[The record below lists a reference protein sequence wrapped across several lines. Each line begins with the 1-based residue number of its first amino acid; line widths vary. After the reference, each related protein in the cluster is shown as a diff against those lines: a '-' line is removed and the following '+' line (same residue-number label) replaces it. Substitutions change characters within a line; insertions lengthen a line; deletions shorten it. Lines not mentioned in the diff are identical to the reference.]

1 MNFRF
6 HILGVPH
13 TVSSKNYN
21 ACAFTQKVVK
31 FGKMMTERGHTIIHY
46 GHEDSDLICSE
57 HVTVLTNNDFEK
69 VYGSTDWKSTFF
81 NYNINDEAYKIFYKN
96 AIFEIGKRKKP
107 NDFLLPFWG
116 AGVRP
121 ICDAHNDLIV
131 VEPGIGYAGGHWARW
146 KIWESYAIYHASC
159 GLESVAK
166 CKQDNYSVVIPN
178 YFDPEDF
185 EYCEEKEDYFLYLGR
200 VYNGKGVNIAID
212 ACIRANVKL
221 IIAGQKEIGYEIPK
235 HENIEFIG
243 YADIKKRKELM
254 KKARASFLPSQYLE
268 PFGGVQIE
276 NLLSGT
282 PTITSDWG
290 CFAENNIHGFTGY
303 RCRTMGDYIDAIYEC
318 KKGSIKSENCRK
330 FGENFLFEKVAP
342 RYEKYFK
349 DVMDVHTGK
358 GWYSKGNGLQ
368 SLILDLP
375 FLSEKIDVANNEFNV
390 HKQGCQVPGGPAIK
404 LCEIILYSHSDV
416 EDYWPVTFGTLN
428 KFAKHFKIHF
438 ITNKVLSNEFLQKY
452 KIFMGNLHTIIY
464 DETLSY
470 TERIALSFPF
480 IKSNHVLLIHEDML
494 VIDELQPEKFINLQN
509 FMHRENIDYIM
520 SYDTSY
526 MDSFNSD
533 FSESG
538 KYIETL
544 FNSSPRIDKFPMHK
558 FFKMRLPYLQPAIWN
573 YNAFQSIFK
582 QKIHLSEIE
591 SGKVARLW
599 GNKLCLSIQNSET
612 IGQRHTTNSYFF
624 PHYHAGHYG
633 KYTFCK
639 YPKLK
644 MFMEDYGVDT
654 SKRGIDTEWLIK
666 VIEDI

>member
-1 MNFRF
+1 MYFRF

-13 TVSSKNYN
+13 TVSSTKYN

-31 FGKMMTERGHTIIHY
+31 FGKMMTERGHTVIHY
-46 GHEDSDLICSE
+46 GHEDSDIICSE
-57 HVTVLTNNDFEK
+57 HVTVITQKDFEN
-69 VYGSTDWKSTFF
+69 VYGNSDWKTSFF
-81 NYNINDEAYKIFYKN
+81 KYNVQDEAYKIF
-96 AIFEIGKRKKP
+96 FENTIKEIHARKKP
-107 NDFLLPFWG
+107 FDFLLAFWG
-116 AGVRP
+116 SGVKP
-121 ICDAHNDLIV
+121 ICDAHNDMIV

-178 YFDPEDF
+178 YFDPKDF
-185 EYCEEKEDYFLYLGR
+185 DYCDIKENYFLYLGR

-243 YADIKKRKELM
+243 YADINKRKELM
-254 KKARASFLPSQYLE
+254 KKAKASFLPSQYLE

-349 DVMDVHTGK
+349 DVMDVYTGK

-375 FLSEKIDVANNEFNV
+375 FLSEKIDVANNNEFIN
-390 HKQGCQVPGGPAIK
+390 

-438 ITNKVLSNEFLQKY
+438 ITNKILSNEFLQKY

-494 VIDELQPEKFINLQN
+494 VIDELQPQKFINLQN

-520 SYDTSY
+520 SYDTSC

-533 FSESG
+533 LSESG
-538 KYIETL
+538 KCIETL
-544 FNSSPRIDKFPMHK
+544 FNASPRIDKFPMHK

-573 YNAFQSIFK
+573 YNAFQLIFK

-591 SGKVARLW
+591 SGKVAKIW
-599 GNKLCLSIQNSET
+599 GNKICLSIQNSET

-624 PHYHAGHYG
+624 PHYHAGHHG

-644 MFMEDYGVDT
+644 KFMEEFGVDT

-666 VIEDI
+666 VIENF